1 MRLEFK
7 TAVKIAKN
15 LFLPL
20 EVPLQL
26 QFLWR
31 KKYKVIRK
39 KEKGL
44 SDEI

>member
-7 TAVKIAKN
+7 TAVKIAEN
-15 LFLPL
+15 LFFPL

-31 KKYKVIRK
+31 KKHKVIRK